1 MEENQ
6 FIFTQ
11 KMEEEVTKLRK
22 MQQDNSSLI
31 FCCPLCFSNIF
42 IHMTYVHFTH
52 CLPQVIYQ

>member
-11 KMEEEVTKLRK
+11 QMEEVTKLRK

-31 FCCPLCFSNIF
+31 FCCSLCFSNIP
-42 IHMTYVHFTH
+42 IHMAYVHFTH